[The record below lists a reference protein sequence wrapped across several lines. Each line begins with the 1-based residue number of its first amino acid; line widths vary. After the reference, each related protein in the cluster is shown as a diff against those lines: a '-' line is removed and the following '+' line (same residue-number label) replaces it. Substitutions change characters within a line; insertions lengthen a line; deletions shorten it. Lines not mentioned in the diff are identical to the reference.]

1 MNFLPF
7 CLSFD
12 ANFRNLQELMKRH
25 FHDATLKWHHV
36 THNCVSTHYISTLGK
51 QLLSIMADLKS
62 DQKKALARDI
72 YLLGSFTYEEIAQ
85 KVGTQRQTISRW
97 AKQGG
102 WDDLKAGM
110 SVTREEIL
118 KRLYQQLNN
127 INAIILERDPK
138 ERFANSKEADAMAK
152 LSATIKNME
161 IDVGISDIIS
171 VGMRFGEWLRR
182 VDLDKAKEYVQYWD
196 LFLKEQI
203 K

>member
-1 MNFLPF
+1 
-7 CLSFD
+7 
-12 ANFRNLQELMKRH
+12 
-25 FHDATLKWHHV
+25 
-36 THNCVSTHYISTLGK
+36 
-51 QLLSIMADLKS
+51 MADLKS
-62 DQKKALARDI
+62 EQKKALARDL
-72 YLLGSFTYEEIAQ
+72 YLLGSYTYEEIAM

-97 AKQGG
+97 AKAGG
-102 WDDLKAGM
+102 WEDLKAGM

-127 INAIILERDPK
+127 INAIILEREPN

-161 IDVGISDIIS
+161 VDVGISDIIS

>member
-1 MNFLPF
+1 
-7 CLSFD
+7 
-12 ANFRNLQELMKRH
+12 
-25 FHDATLKWHHV
+25 
-36 THNCVSTHYISTLGK
+36 
-51 QLLSIMADLKS
+51 MADLKS
-62 DQKKALARDI
+62 EQKKALARDL
-72 YLLGSFTYEEIAQ
+72 YLLGSYTYEEIAM

-97 AKQGG
+97 AKAGG
-102 WDDLKAGM
+102 WEDLKAGM

-127 INAIILERDPK
+127 INAIILEREPN

-161 IDVGISDIIS
+161 VDVGISDIIS
-171 VGMRFGEWLRR
+171 AGMRFGEWLRR

>member
-1 MNFLPF
+1 
-7 CLSFD
+7 
-12 ANFRNLQELMKRH
+12 
-25 FHDATLKWHHV
+25 
-36 THNCVSTHYISTLGK
+36 
-51 QLLSIMADLKS
+51 MADLKS
-62 DQKKALARDI
+62 EQKKALARDL
-72 YLLGSFTYEEIAQ
+72 YLLGSYTYEEIAT

-97 AKQGG
+97 AKAGG
-102 WDDLKAGM
+102 WEDLKAGM

-127 INAIILERDPK
+127 INAIILEREPN

-161 IDVGISDIIS
+161 VDVGISDIIS

>member
-1 MNFLPF
+1 
-7 CLSFD
+7 
-12 ANFRNLQELMKRH
+12 
-25 FHDATLKWHHV
+25 
-36 THNCVSTHYISTLGK
+36 
-51 QLLSIMADLKS
+51 MADLKS
-62 DQKKALARDI
+62 EQKKALARDL
-72 YLLGSFTYEEIAQ
+72 YLLGSYTYEEIAM

-97 AKQGG
+97 AKAGG
-102 WDDLKAGM
+102 WEDLKAGM

-127 INAIILERDPK
+127 INAIILEREPN

-161 IDVGISDIIS
+161 TDVGISDIIS

>member
-1 MNFLPF
+1 
-7 CLSFD
+7 
-12 ANFRNLQELMKRH
+12 
-25 FHDATLKWHHV
+25 
-36 THNCVSTHYISTLGK
+36 
-51 QLLSIMADLKS
+51 MADLKS
-62 DQKKALARDI
+62 EQKKALARDL
-72 YLLGSFTYEEIAQ
+72 YLLGSYTYEEIAM

-97 AKQGG
+97 AKAGG
-102 WDDLKAGM
+102 WEDLKAGM

-127 INAIILERDPK
+127 INAIILEREPN

-171 VGMRFGEWLRR
+171 VGMRFCEWLRR

>member
-1 MNFLPF
+1 
-7 CLSFD
+7 
-12 ANFRNLQELMKRH
+12 
-25 FHDATLKWHHV
+25 
-36 THNCVSTHYISTLGK
+36 
-51 QLLSIMADLKS
+51 MADLKS
-62 DQKKALARDI
+62 EQKKVLARDL
-72 YLLGSFTYEEIAQ
+72 YLLGSYTYEEIAM

-97 AKQGG
+97 AKAGG
-102 WDDLKAGM
+102 WEDLKAGM

-127 INAIILERDPK
+127 INAIILEREPN

-161 IDVGISDIIS
+161 VDVGISDIIS

>member
-1 MNFLPF
+1 
-7 CLSFD
+7 
-12 ANFRNLQELMKRH
+12 
-25 FHDATLKWHHV
+25 
-36 THNCVSTHYISTLGK
+36 
-51 QLLSIMADLKS
+51 MADLKS
-62 DQKKALARDI
+62 EQKKALARDL
-72 YLLGSFTYEEIAQ
+72 YLLGSYTYEEIAM

-97 AKQGG
+97 AKAGG
-102 WDDLKAGM
+102 WEDLKAGM

-127 INAIILERDPK
+127 INAIILEREPN

-161 IDVGISDIIS
+161 VDVGISDIIS

-182 VDLDKAKEYVQYWD
+182 VDLDKAKEYIQYWD

>member
-1 MNFLPF
+1 
-7 CLSFD
+7 
-12 ANFRNLQELMKRH
+12 
-25 FHDATLKWHHV
+25 
-36 THNCVSTHYISTLGK
+36 
-51 QLLSIMADLKS
+51 MADLKS
-62 DQKKALARDI
+62 EQKKALARDL
-72 YLLGSFTYEEIAQ
+72 YLLGSYTYEEIAM

-97 AKQGG
+97 AKAGG
-102 WDDLKAGM
+102 WEDLKAGM

-127 INAIILERDPK
+127 INAIILEREPN

-196 LFLKEQI
+196 LFLKEEI

>member
-1 MNFLPF
+1 
-7 CLSFD
+7 
-12 ANFRNLQELMKRH
+12 
-25 FHDATLKWHHV
+25 
-36 THNCVSTHYISTLGK
+36 
-51 QLLSIMADLKS
+51 MADLKS
-62 DQKKALARDI
+62 EQKKALARDL
-72 YLLGSFTYEEIAQ
+72 YLLGSYTYEEIAT

-97 AKQGG
+97 AKAGG
-102 WDDLKAGM
+102 WEDLKAGM

-127 INAIILERDPK
+127 INAIILEREPN

-161 IDVGISDIIS
+161 VDVGISDIIS

-182 VDLDKAKEYVQYWD
+182 VDLDKAKEYIQYWD

>member
-1 MNFLPF
+1 M
-7 CLSFD
+7 
-12 ANFRNLQELMKRH
+12 
-25 FHDATLKWHHV
+25 
-36 THNCVSTHYISTLGK
+36 
-51 QLLSIMADLKS
+51 
-62 DQKKALARDI
+62 
-72 YLLGSFTYEEIAQ
+72 

-97 AKQGG
+97 AKAGG
-102 WDDLKAGM
+102 WEDLKAGM

-127 INAIILERDPK
+127 INAIILEREPN

-203 K
+203 R

>member
-1 MNFLPF
+1 
-7 CLSFD
+7 
-12 ANFRNLQELMKRH
+12 
-25 FHDATLKWHHV
+25 
-36 THNCVSTHYISTLGK
+36 
-51 QLLSIMADLKS
+51 MADLKS
-62 DQKKALARDI
+62 EQKKALARDL
-72 YLLGSFTYEEIAQ
+72 YLLGSYTYEEIAM

-97 AKQGG
+97 AKAGG
-102 WDDLKAGM
+102 WEDLKAGM

-127 INAIILERDPK
+127 INAIILEREPN

>member
-1 MNFLPF
+1 
-7 CLSFD
+7 
-12 ANFRNLQELMKRH
+12 
-25 FHDATLKWHHV
+25 
-36 THNCVSTHYISTLGK
+36 
-51 QLLSIMADLKS
+51 MADLKS
-62 DQKKALARDI
+62 EQKKALARDL
-72 YLLGSFTYEEIAQ
+72 YLLGTYTYEEIAM

-97 AKQGG
+97 AKAGG
-102 WDDLKAGM
+102 WEDLKAGM

-127 INAIILERDPK
+127 INAIILEREPN

-182 VDLDKAKEYVQYWD
+182 VDLDKAKEFVQYWD

-203 K
+203 R

>member
-1 MNFLPF
+1 
-7 CLSFD
+7 
-12 ANFRNLQELMKRH
+12 
-25 FHDATLKWHHV
+25 
-36 THNCVSTHYISTLGK
+36 
-51 QLLSIMADLKS
+51 MADLKS
-62 DQKKALARDI
+62 EQKKALARDL
-72 YLLGSFTYEEIAQ
+72 YLLGSYTYEEIAM

-97 AKQGG
+97 AKTGG
-102 WDDLKAGM
+102 WEDLKAGM

-127 INAIILERDPK
+127 INAIILEREPN

-203 K
+203 R